1 MDNKQQSLM
10 NLSMPAG
17 MEKIE
22 KVVADYQVFQAF
34 LAAVNLGLF
43 DYLAKVGASDR
54 KVIAEG
60 IGINGMFS
68 RCFLDTL
75 VEIGLLSKQD
85 EKYANSAIASDFLVG
100 SSPFY
105 QGDWVKNI
113 GRGNHWGNLEESLK
127 QQDPK
132 IKKTGNG
139 PGESFLSS
147 LAETSLRGELQSVT
161 KAIAS
166 WDGFGKAKSLLDLG
180 GGHGLYA
187 IALCQANPNLKGVVF
202 DKPDVTQITQ
212 KYIEKYGMANRMS
225 TQGGDICVDN
235 FGSGFDIV
243 IVSHLLYKFRK
254 ELEPFFDKVY
264 KALNPGGLLV
274 TNHWFCAPGC
284 TAEGSSVKELAKSL
298 QSFGHPLCHIEDFYK
313 VFENKGFDI
322 IMKCDIPSAH
332 GTSFLQLAVKGS
344 GCKDASGGSCC
355 CC

>member
-1 MDNKQQSLM
+1 
-10 NLSMPAG
+10 
-17 MEKIE
+17 
-22 KVVADYQVFQAF
+22 
-34 LAAVNLGLF
+34 VNLGLF
-43 DYLAKVGASDR
+43 DYLSTVGASDR

-60 IGINGMFS
+60 IGMNGMFS

-85 EKYANSAIASDFLVG
+85 EKYSNTPIANDFLVS

-127 QQDPK
+127 QQDPE

-187 IALCQANPNLKGVVF
+187 IAL
-202 DKPDVTQITQ
+202 
-212 KYIEKYGMANRMS
+212 
-225 TQGGDICVDN
+225 
-235 FGSGFDIV
+235 SG
-243 IVSHLLYKFRK
+243 
-254 ELEPFFDKVY
+254 
-264 KALNPGGLLV
+264 
-274 TNHWFCAPGC
+274 
-284 TAEGSSVKELAKSL
+284 
-298 QSFGHPLCHIEDFYK
+298 
-313 VFENKGFDI
+313 
-322 IMKCDIPSAH
+322 
-332 GTSFLQLAVKGS
+332 
-344 GCKDASGGSCC
+344 
-355 CC
+355 